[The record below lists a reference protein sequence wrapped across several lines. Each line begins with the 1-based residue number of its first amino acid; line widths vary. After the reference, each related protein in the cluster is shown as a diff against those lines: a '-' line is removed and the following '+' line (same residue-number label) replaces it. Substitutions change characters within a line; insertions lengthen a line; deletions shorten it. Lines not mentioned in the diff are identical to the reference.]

1 VVRGHI
7 ELPSDLHGLVY
18 VPFDG
23 DAWKIQLVK
32 ELKEA
37 GFEIDANR
45 AF

>member
-1 VVRGHI
+1 
-7 ELPSDLHGLVY
+7 VY